1 MDSDPESTSEKE
13 DQQQPTTQAASHPT
27 ARPKGNGKVGK
38 SNYTRDELLSLLAV
52 MERIL
57 PIGTEEWEQ
66 VQMDHSKNYPGRD
79 VESIHRKYNSLHRKQ
94 VPTGDPNFGS
104 SKRLGTK
111 PTSAAAR
118 MKTSTW
124 RPALGQMV
132 GKENKTINKKTKI
145 EEFLCQLKEGLLL
158 LPDNNVK
165 VLQDRP
171 DRLSLRLVCPASPTS
186 SRIQTKRFCNCGGC
200 R

>member
-38 SNYTRDELLSLLAV
+38 SNYTRDELLSLLSV

-94 VPTGDPNFGS
+94 VPTGDPNIPPEILAA
-104 SKRLGTK
+104 KRVK
-111 PTSAAAR
+111 QKIW
-118 MKTSTW
+118 MKTLTW
-124 RPALGQMV
+124 RPASGQMV
-132 GKENKTINKKTKI
+132 GKEDKTHNKKPKI